1 MRKKLIAQRNMRKS
15 RRGAAIEMAML
26 FMLIVVIMSAMLVS
40 AVMTQSNRTERD
52 YEAMQQRVV
61 LDQIGEGFCLDP
73 VEYTLT
79 NELDELYEISITDTL
94 LRVYLEGTNESVL
107 TVELQ
112 ENDNG
117 TYTVTS
123 WSYGE

>member
-1 MRKKLIAQRNMRKS
+1 MRKS

-40 AVMTQSNRTERD
+40 TVMTQSNRTERD

-61 LDQIGEGFCLDP
+61 LDQIGEGFCRNP
-73 VEYTLT
+73 GGYTLT
-79 NELDELYEISITDTL
+79 DELDELYEISITGTL
-94 LRVYLEGTNESVL
+94 LRVCLEGTNESVL

-112 ENDNG
+112 KKGN
-117 TYTVTS
+117 TYTVTR